1 MKKEEFYEA
10 PDVELIEI
18 VLEQAIATSGDGTPG
33 PDDNPVDLGDYYHID
48 ALIADYEKNNL
59 HWFCGH
65 YGIRILILPE
75 RS

>member
-33 PDDNPVDLGDYYHID
+33 PDDDPVNLGDY
-48 ALIADYEKNNL
+48 
-59 HWFCGH
+59 
-65 YGIRILILPE
+65 
-75 RS
+75 